1 MGHNI
6 REFEADLRQSCGL
19 DYPDLLGMSMSMT
32 LRFMY
37 SAVPDPPVSRAARLA
52 SSAAGQ
58 APTDGVDRISRLP
71 GEILKNVILRLPA
84 KDAARTGALAS
95 RWRGLWL
102 SAPLA
107 LVDVHVLPDRVPI
120 DRTAVGGDDITSKA
134 VVAAVSR
141 ALAAHPGPL
150 SCFYVTR
157 GHMAS
162 HQADAER
169 WLQLLAAKV
178 SKSSSFFSRTSL
190 RVSGK
195 ARRCR
200 AAGAGSIPLGRL
212 ALIYSCLAVTLFP
225 VRLMISLVMC
235 VMCKFD

>member
-120 DRTAVGGDDITSKA
+120 DRTAAGGDDITSKA

-141 ALAAHPGPL
+141 APRPPELLLRHPRPYGVPPGRRRALAAAPRRQGVQKLVFFFANEPSAQWQGTAL
-150 SCFYVTR
+150 PCSRR
-157 GHMAS
+157 GFDS
-162 HQADAER
+162 LRTSRTD
-169 WLQLLAAKV
+169 LFL
-178 SKSSSFFSRTSL
+178 SSSHSVPCPFN
-190 RVSGK
+190 
-195 ARRCR
+195 
-200 AAGAGSIPLGRL
+200 
-212 ALIYSCLAVTLFP
+212 
-225 VRLMISLVMC
+225 
-235 VMCKFD
+235 D